1 MRNTL
6 IFSIALLLLMV
17 SFITSYGHESINI
30 FPKYVYNDTSKI
42 VLQYT
47 YKNKYYDTYHLTLS
61 LDSSGIVF
69 ENTTVYVPHIEKNKL
84 LTLNITGHI
93 VSYNQSYLI
102 VIYKR
107 YLLDD
112 SPISGVHLVKIYRTY
127 NRSTELDRKEVRE
140 NITLQYNQTKRE
152 IANKSIYENK
162 TSVDINKTT
171 APITV
176 KNKTSEL
183 IVNISEGEEKDTSWE
198 KNVSEDIG
206 EKENVSLY
214 NQSEDEIIL
223 NKKDYVL
230 YIVLGLISGIIT
242 GLIVIYILSL

>member
-1 MRNTL
+1 M
-6 IFSIALLLLMV
+6 
-17 SFITSYGHESINI
+17 
-30 FPKYVYNDTSKI
+30 
-42 VLQYT
+42 
-47 YKNKYYDTYHLTLS
+47 
-61 LDSSGIVF
+61 
-69 ENTTVYVPHIEKNKL
+69 
-84 LTLNITGHI
+84 
-93 VSYNQSYLI
+93 
-102 VIYKR
+102 
-107 YLLDD
+107 
-112 SPISGVHLVKIYRTY
+112 
-127 NRSTELDRKEVRE
+127 DRKEVRE

-206 EKENVSLY
+206 KKENVSLY

>member
-69 ENTTVYVPHIEKNKL
+69 ENTTVYVPYIEKNKL
-84 LTLNITGHI
+84 LTLNITGYI
-93 VSYNQSYLI
+93 VSYNRSYLI
-102 VIYKR
+102 VVHKR
-107 YLLDD
+107 YLLDG
-112 SPISGVHLVKIYRTY
+112 STISGIHLVRVDRVY
-127 NRSTELDRKEVRE
+127 NWSTELEREKVLERKEVKE
-140 NITLQYNQTKRE
+140 NRTP
-152 IANKSIYENK
+152 
-162 TSVDINKTT
+162 VDINKTT

-176 KNKTSEL
+176 ENKTPEL
-183 IVNISEGEEKDTSWE
+183 SVNISEGEEKDRVWE
-198 KNVSEDIG
+198 KNISEDRG
-206 EKENVSLY
+206 KEENISLY
-214 NQSEDEIIL
+214 NKSEGEITSD
-223 NKKDYVL
+223 KKNYML
-230 YIVLGLISGIIT
+230 YIVLGLISGIIV
-242 GLIVIYILSL
+242 GVIAIYILSL